1 MLKIVIDKDIPYI
14 KGVFEP
20 YANVVYLKGADI
32 NAQEVKDAD
41 ALVIRTRTKCN
52 EFLLQGSN
60 VKFIATATIGTDHI
74 DLAYCKSN
82 GIQVVNA
89 AGCNASAVMQYVFT
103 ALYALANK
111 KGFELPSSEYSS
123 GKEKMKLGVIGVGNV
138 GSKVAALGEF
148 LGFEVLRCDP
158 LKERAQTLAF
168 NSGQIALKDF
178 KDFYSMEYVVEES
191 DVVTMH
197 TWLDDSTCK
206 MADNEFFKNMKES
219 AIFINASRG
228 EVVDESALLSNIG
241 KFKGVI
247 LDVWNNEPQI
257 NLQLLEKTDIATAH
271 LAGYS
276 YEGKVNGTVLSVRQ
290 TAQFFNLEQL
300 KDFSITPDEPNNN
313 FIGLD
318 NKNIC
323 EIATILENI
332 FPIFEEDFKL
342 KENPQN
348 FEQLRSNYK
357 YRREFYVNPR
367 TKTTN
372 SK

>member
-14 KGVFEP
+14 NGVFEP
-20 YANVVYLKGADI
+20 YAQVIYLKGSDI
-32 NAQEVKDAD
+32 SANDIKDAD
-41 ALVIRTRTKCN
+41 ALIIRTRTKCN
-52 EFLLQGSN
+52 ESLLQNSN

-74 DLAYCKSN
+74 DLNYCKTS

-103 ALYALANK
+103 SLYALADK

-158 LKERAQTLAF
+158 LKEREQTLAF
-168 NSGQIALKDF
+168 NSGELPLKDF
-178 KDFYSMEYVVEES
+178 KDYYSMEYVVEES
-191 DVVTMH
+191 DVITMH
-197 TWLDDSTCK
+197 TWLDDVTCG
-206 MADNEFFKNMKES
+206 MADNEFFSKMKEG
-219 AIFINASRG
+219 ALFINASRG
-228 EVVDESALLSNIG
+228 EVVDESALLSHIN

-247 LDVWNNEPQI
+247 LDVWNNEPNI
-257 NLQLLEKTDIATAH
+257 NIELLGKTDIATAH

-290 TAQFFNLEQL
+290 TAQFFNLESL
-300 KDFSITPDEPNNN
+300 KDFSIIPDEPNHN
-313 FIGLD
+313 FIQLD

-342 KENPQN
+342 KSNPQN